1 MEKVKT
7 VTFGSNICLYCGEE
21 KKQKWDDHT
30 PYYECDCPDTVK
42 VREIQEQIEK
52 LKYQIPREK
61 FEIREEQ
68 VLYKKDN

>member
-7 VTFGSNICLYCGEE
+7 VTFSSNICLYCGEE
-21 KKQKWDDHT
+21 MSQQWDDHT
-30 PYYECDCPDTVK
+30 PYYECDCPDAVK
-42 VREIQEQIEK
+42 KRKILEEIEK

-68 VLYKKDN
+68 ALYKK